1 MWHCALITHTCI
13 YTVYKYIYI
22 YTMFKKWWRNNT
34 RSHNSIFVREKNIYL
49 CIWSIYK
56 YIYVV
61 VTTPTTLTTTTPT
74 TTTTSPGLDH
84 IIFPVHQL
92 RSSALYPA
100 KQNKGHTGIFVI
112 YNMCDRYKK
121 KILLI
126 IVHWQIADVVCFT
139 ITIFTFSLS
148 QF

>member
-1 MWHCALITHTCI
+1 MCMCTD
-13 YTVYKYIYI
+13 
-22 YTMFKKWWRNNT
+22 
-34 RSHNSIFVREKNIYL
+34 
-49 CIWSIYK
+49 IYK

-100 KQNKGHTGIFVI
+100 KQNKTDGAYRNLFVI

-121 KILLI
+121 KF
-126 IVHWQIADVVCFT
+126 C
-139 ITIFTFSLS
+139 
-148 QF
+148 